1 MLRLTRLKVLL
12 LGLLRM
18 KMLLLIVMVLLLLA
32 RIIRLR
38 LARCERLAADVR
50 LLVVAVLVALV
61 GAAHLVRLLLL
72 IVRLT
77 LPKLLLSHRDQTEIM
92 LGVLIIIFR
101 CNRVPGA
108 LRVTGELKVLF
119 SDMGRCTANFYV
131 RPVGLVHSG

>member
-101 CNRVPGA
+101 RNRIARA
-108 LRVTGELKVLF
+108 LRVAGKLEIFFGDVR
-119 SDMGRCTANFYV
+119 SCSANLYV